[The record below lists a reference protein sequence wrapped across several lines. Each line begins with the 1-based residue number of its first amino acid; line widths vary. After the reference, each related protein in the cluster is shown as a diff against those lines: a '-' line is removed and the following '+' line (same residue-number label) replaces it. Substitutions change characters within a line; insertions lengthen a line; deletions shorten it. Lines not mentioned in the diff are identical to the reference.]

1 MPIDEED
8 AVINQGI
15 AADPDTRELS
25 TDEIRRMHPAHE
37 TLPKRIDEGAAAELL
52 KRRGRPPADV
62 TKVATSVRY
71 DRDSLDAFRATGEG
85 WQTRMNDALRE
96 YAKSRGTM

>member
-1 MPIDEED
+1 MMPIDEED

-37 TLPKRIDEGAAAELL
+37 TLPKRID
-52 KRRGRPPADV
+52 
-62 TKVATSVRY
+62 
-71 DRDSLDAFRATGEG
+71 
-85 WQTRMNDALRE
+85 
-96 YAKSRGTM
+96 